1 MHAELA
7 PDLSPEVRRAGDG
20 TDDGRA
26 HWNPQQETMPVA
38 QMRELQ
44 TRKLKLHLAYLARH
58 SALYQR
64 KFAESGFDPAAL
76 RSIEDLVHLPFTT
89 KADLRDGQESHPPFG
104 LHQAAPMEQI
114 IRVTSTAG
122 TTGRPVFQGYAREDV
137 MRRNESIARGLWGFG
152 VRPGDRVINGFALSM
167 FNAGIP
173 FCTGIEH
180 LGAIDIPVGAERKAE
195 GMLTMAREMKA
206 TVWIGTPSFAGFL
219 AEKCQDVLGISPLE
233 LGLRVVCGG
242 GESGFEQP
250 AFQRK
255 MEDAFGTRHVY
266 DWASTSDAHPNVFAH
281 CQHRQGKHHL
291 TPDFALVELIDP
303 ASGKILPMEDG
314 AEGEYIFT
322 HLDRR
327 ACPLA
332 RYRTGD
338 ILRVHTKPCEC
349 GRTGFRMDIIGRSDD
364 MLIIRGVNLFPSA
377 IQSVV
382 GGFAPKASARLQI
395 VLDGPGPRVEPPL
408 RVRIEHASGLGAAEL
423 GSLKADI
430 EQAIRARLTV
440 TASVELV
447 PPGGIARTETK
458 TRLVIVEAR
467 T

>member
-1 MHAELA
+1 MQIDSDLAAE
-7 PDLSPEVRRAGDG
+7 VVHAGDNP
-20 TDDGRA
+20 DHARE
-26 HWNPQQETMPVA
+26 HWNPRLETMPPD
-38 QMRELQ
+38 QMRALQ
-44 TRKLKLHLAYLARH
+44 TRKLGQQLLYLGANSVLYKARF
-58 SALYQR
+58 R
-64 KFAESGFDPAAL
+64 DSGFDPRAL
-76 RSIEDLVHLPFTT
+76 QSIEDLVHLPFTT
-89 KADLRDGQESHPPFG
+89 KTELRDGQEAHPPFG
-104 LHQAAPMEQI
+104 LHQAAPMEEI

-122 TTGRPVFQGYAREDV
+122 TTGRPVFQGYARSDV

-195 GMLTMAREMKA
+195 GMLKMAHEIKA
-206 TVWIGTPSFAGFL
+206 TVWIGTPSFAAFL
-219 AEKCQDVLGISPLE
+219 AEKCEEVLGVPPRE
-233 LGLRVVCGG
+233 LGFRIVCGG

-250 AFQRK
+250 AFQKK
-255 MEDAFGTRHVY
+255 MEQAWGTPYVF

-281 CQHRQGKHHL
+281 CKHRAGKHQL

-303 ASGKILPMEDG
+303 ATGAILPMRDG

-338 ILRVHTKPCEC
+338 ILRVTTSPCAC

-364 MLIIRGVNLFPSA
+364 MLIVRGVNLFPSA
-377 IQSVV
+377 IQAVA
-382 GGFAPKASARLQI
+382 GAFAPRTVGRLQI
-395 VLDGPGPRVEPPL
+395 VLDRPGPKVEPPL
-408 RVRIEHASGLGAAEL
+408 RVRIEHAAGLGAADVAEL
-423 GSLKADI
+423 KGAI
-430 EQAIRARLTV
+430 EHAIRAELTV
-440 TASVELV
+440 TASVEML
-447 PPGGIARTETK
+447 PPGGLGQTETK
-458 TRLVIVEAR
+458 TRLVVVEKA
-467 T
+467 